1 MDALRAQMALQGYE
15 ISGLTPKERERVWYS
30 LAGKR
35 RRTQL
40 AAMLERDEDEIDA
53 LVASVRQD
61 RAQLS
66 KHRQRHERQRS
77 EERDDRTMDQ

>member
-15 ISGLTPKERERVWYS
+15 VLDLTPKERERVWYS

-35 RRTQL
+35 RRAQL
-40 AAMLERDEDEIDA
+40 AATLQLDEDLIDA
-53 LVASVRQD
+53 LVASVRQE

-66 KHRQRHERQRS
+66 KRR
-77 EERDDRTMDQ
+77 

>member
-15 ISGLTPKERERVWYS
+15 VPGLTPKERERVWYS

-40 AAMLERDEDEIDA
+40 AEALQLDEDAIEA
-53 LVASVRQD
+53 LVASVRQE
-61 RAQLS
+61 RAP
-66 KHRQRHERQRS
+66 R
-77 EERDDRTMDQ
+77 

>member
-1 MDALRAQMALQGYE
+1 MDAVRAQMALHGYE
-15 ISGLTPKERERVWYS
+15 VPDLTPKERERVWYS

-40 AAMLERDEDEIDA
+40 AAALELDEAAIEA
-53 LVASVRQD
+53 LVAGVRQE

-66 KHRQRHERQRS
+66 KRR
-77 EERDDRTMDQ
+77 

>member
-1 MDALRAQMALQGYE
+1 MDTLRAQMALQGYE
-15 ISGLTPKERERVWYS
+15 VPGLTPKERERVWYS

-40 AAMLERDEDEIDA
+40 VDALQLDEDAIEA
-53 LVASVRQD
+53 LVATVRQK

-66 KHRQRHERQRS
+66 KRR
-77 EERDDRTMDQ
+77 

>member
-1 MDALRAQMALQGYE
+1 MALQGYALP
-15 ISGLTPKERERVWYS
+15 GLTSKERERVWYS

-40 AAMLERDEDEIDA
+40 SEVLNLNEDAIEA
-53 LVASVRQD
+53 LVTSVRQE

-66 KHRQRHERQRS
+66 KRR
-77 EERDDRTMDQ
+77 

>member
-15 ISGLTPKERERVWYS
+15 VPDLSPKERERVWYS

-40 AAMLERDEDEIDA
+40 AAALRLDEDAIDA
-53 LVASVRQD
+53 LVASVRQE
-61 RAQLS
+61 RVQLS
-66 KHRQRHERQRS
+66 RRH
-77 EERDDRTMDQ
+77 

>member
-15 ISGLTPKERERVWYS
+15 IPGLTPKERERVWYS

-40 AAMLERDEDEIDA
+40 LDVLQLDADAIDA
-53 LVASVRQD
+53 LVANVRQE
-61 RAQLS
+61 RTQLN
-66 KHRQRHERQRS
+66 KRR
-77 EERDDRTMDQ
+77 

>member
-1 MDALRAQMALQGYE
+1 MDALRAQMALEGYALPD
-15 ISGLTPKERERVWYS
+15 LTAKERERVWYS

-35 RRTQL
+35 RRSQL
-40 AAMLERDEDEIDA
+40 VQALQLDEDAIEA

-66 KHRQRHERQRS
+66 NRR
-77 EERDDRTMDQ
+77 